1 MSHLTESVLF
11 PTYSNGNN
19 IKQIEYVPK
28 NQVVLLVLHS
38 SLRDKVLH
46 DSHKHHADMNVKHF
60 PLRNIDQTQNGTLAH
75 TTSVVLSNVVQ
86 RLL

>member
-11 PTYSNGNN
+11 STYSNSNN
-19 IKQIEYVPK
+19 KKQIEYVPK

-46 DSHKHHADMNVKHF
+46 NSYKHHADSMNVKHF

-75 TTSVVLSNVVQ
+75 ATSVVLSNVV
-86 RLL
+86 